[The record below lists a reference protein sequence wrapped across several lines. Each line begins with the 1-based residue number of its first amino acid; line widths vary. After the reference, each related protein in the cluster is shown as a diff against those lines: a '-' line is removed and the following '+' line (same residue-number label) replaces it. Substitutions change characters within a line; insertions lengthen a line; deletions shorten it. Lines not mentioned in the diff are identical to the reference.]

1 MEKKVIKL
9 LILDVDGVLT
19 DGKKYY
25 GLDGMPFAKTF
36 CDKDF
41 TAIKRVRA
49 GGTYVCFLS
58 GDNKINENVANN
70 RNIPFYYS
78 RGKDKVEFIKV
89 FMEKYNVTP
98 EEICYIG
105 DDLFDI
111 TIMKSVKYAYCT
123 NDAPEKV
130 KNECVVLNVAGGQ
143 NVVCYLA
150 DMLIKNKLIN
160 DSTMEEIEELDKNEN
175 F

>member
-1 MEKKVIKL
+1 MIKL
-9 LILDVDGVLT
+9 LVLDVDGVLT

-41 TAIKRVRA
+41 TAIKRAKAA
-49 GGTYVCFLS
+49 GVSVCFLS
-58 GDNKINENVANN
+58 GDNKVNEAVAKN

-78 RGKDKVEFIKV
+78 RGVDKSEFLGTFADRFEV
-89 FMEKYNVTP
+89 SP
-98 EEICYIG
+98 EQIAYIG

-111 TIMKSVKYAYCT
+111 GIMKKVGFKYCT
-123 NDAPEKV
+123 NDAPRRV
-130 KNECVVLNVAGGQ
+130 KEHCEVLDVAGGQ
-143 NVVCYLA
+143 NVICR
-150 DMLIKNKLIN
+150 LIDHLLEKNLIP
-160 DSTMEEIEELDKNEN
+160 DSTMQQIEELDKNEK

>member
-1 MEKKVIKL
+1 MIKL
-9 LILDVDGVLT
+9 LVLDVDGVLT
-19 DGKKYY
+19 DGRKYY

-41 TAIKRVRA
+41 TAIKRAKAA
-49 GGTYVCFLS
+49 GVHVCFLS
-58 GDNKINENVANN
+58 GDNKVNQAVAKN

-78 RGKDKVEFIKV
+78 RGIDKSEFLNI
-89 FMEKYNVTP
+89 FLERFGTTP
-98 EEICYIG
+98 DEIAYIG

-111 TIMKSVKYAYCT
+111 GIMKKVGFKYCT

-130 KNECVVLNVAGGQ
+130 KTYCEVLDVAGGQ
-143 NVVCYLA
+143 NVVCRLV
-150 DMLIKNKLIN
+150 DHLLKSKLIP
-160 DSTMEEIEELDKNEN
+160 DSTIQQIEELDKNEK